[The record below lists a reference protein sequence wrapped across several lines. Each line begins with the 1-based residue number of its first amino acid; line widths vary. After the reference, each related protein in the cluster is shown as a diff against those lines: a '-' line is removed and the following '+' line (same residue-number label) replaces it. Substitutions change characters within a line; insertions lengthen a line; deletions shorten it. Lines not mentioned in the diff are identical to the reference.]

1 MQLNNLDE
9 CQRKKLTINSFSRAL
24 FGLGPS
30 HSQFSSSPY
39 EAKGPWYKIILSIQK
54 TETLLVDHK
63 PGCILKANYTL
74 CYYRNVH

>member
-9 CQRKKLTINSFSRAL
+9 CQRKTYHKLFQQSSL
-24 FGLGPS
+24 WPS
-30 HSQFSSSPY
+30 HSQFSSSSY
-39 EAKGPWYKIILSIQK
+39 KAKGPWFKIVLSIQK
-54 TETLLVDHK
+54 TETLLVDPK